1 MSDHQRFTALPAT
14 ECQAL
19 LRQHTIGRVGW
30 TSADGPQILPVT
42 YVLRDGAIVFR
53 TSPYGVLAGLRDG
66 VGVAFEIDE
75 FDVATR
81 TGWSVL
87 VQGRAAA
94 AANPDELAGRWLED
108 EPIPWATGIRNLYL
122 VITPDHL
129 SGRALSA

>member
-1 MSDHQRFTALPAT
+1 MSDHQRFTALPST
-14 ECQAL
+14 ECRAL
-19 LRQHTIGRVGW
+19 LQQHTIGRVGW
-30 TSADGPQILPVT
+30 TAAEGPQILPVT
-42 YVLRDGAIVFR
+42 YVWRDGEIIFR
-53 TSPYGVLAGLRDG
+53 TSPYGALAELRDG
-66 VGVAFEIDE
+66 VPVAFEIDE

-108 EPIPWATGIRNLYL
+108 EPIPWATGLRNLYL